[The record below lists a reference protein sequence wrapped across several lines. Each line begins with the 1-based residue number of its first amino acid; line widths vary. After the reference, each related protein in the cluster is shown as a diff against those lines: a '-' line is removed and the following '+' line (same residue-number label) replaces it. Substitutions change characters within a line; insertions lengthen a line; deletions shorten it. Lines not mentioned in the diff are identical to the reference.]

1 MSKQL
6 LVLARKDPAEAA
18 RVAAG
23 LTIFGH
29 EVSLVIM
36 VPNAKDAKDAND
48 SPDSQTGSLNE
59 EQLELLELADIEPV
73 TTVPDLAQQFMLIDT
88 KSLSDGIRSADA
100 VLSF

>member
-6 LVLARKDPAEAA
+6 LILARKDPAEAV

-29 EVSLVIM
+29 EVSLVFM
-36 VPNAKDAKDAND
+36 LSD
-48 SPDSQTGSLNE
+48 STRLSVDD

-73 TTVPDLAQQFMLIDT
+73 TTVVELGQQFMLIDT
-88 KSLSDGIRSADA
+88 KALGAGIRSADA